1 MLCSSEELSGMQAE
15 AERPRQQNLAANQQD
30 PGEPTDCSI
39 RQQGYTLT
47 HLHKHKR
54 TYTYAH
60 KHILKSLWKHIKC
73 TLETQKPN
81 KKAIDFYYKTSIM
94 QLFT

>member
-15 AERPRQQNLAANQQD
+15 AERPRLQNLAANQQD
-30 PGEPTDCSI
+30 PGEPTYCSV

-47 HLHKHKR
+47 HLHKYKR
-54 TYTYAH
+54 TDTYAH

-73 TLETQKPN
+73 TLETQKQN
-81 KKAIDFYYKTSIM
+81 KN
-94 QLFT
+94 Q